1 MGTFLEPSDLAP
13 FAAIDAAKAE
23 AMVADAEALAVL
35 AAPCLLSDDFAYAD
49 AAKAILRS
57 AVLRWH
63 ETGSGALQA
72 QTMGPFGATYDTR
85 QVRRG
90 MFQPDEIVALQNLCS
105 SNQGGAYTLSLAG
118 PDPVE

>member
-1 MGTFLEPSDLAP
+1 VAP
-13 FAAIDAAKAE
+13 CLTDESLSAVNAAAAKGLIVDAIVRKAE
-23 AMVADAEALAVL
+23 AGTGAV
-35 AAPCLLSDDFAYAD
+35 
-49 AAKAILRS
+49 
-57 AVLRWH
+57 
-63 ETGSGALQA
+63 QA